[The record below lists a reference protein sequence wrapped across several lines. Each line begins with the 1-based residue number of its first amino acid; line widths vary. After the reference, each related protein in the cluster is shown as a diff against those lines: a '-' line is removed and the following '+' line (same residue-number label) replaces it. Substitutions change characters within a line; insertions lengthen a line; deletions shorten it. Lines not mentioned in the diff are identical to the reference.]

1 MSNVK
6 AALTRSVLS
15 NKHLRQEILIAF
27 CLIVLALL
35 VFVGYLFPGV
45 STSSWFA
52 TRATLPLVVCILIAI
67 LVIGFLIIWQII
79 EPLIRLS
86 REAKM
91 IAAGDL
97 SREIR
102 LVREDELGELG
113 SSVNALTRRIRENVE
128 ELNNLNKKT
137 EVLNDEINNRIVML
151 SNLMEISSGIAQK
164 VALKDIL
171 RIAVNKCFPEQ
182 EMSFGCVIL
191 KDDQTSEYKVQY
203 LHSPHESQL
212 NRHGLVNAKISLGAG
227 ILGKAILR
235 QEAIIIDQSTKLT
248 QEIEDFKGLF
258 MISNAIIAPV
268 SSTGHAYGLIVAG
281 NERKNYF
288 CTESQ
293 KDLLQLV
300 SKHIAIAVLHEKLSQ
315 EIEKFE
321 VTDPLTGLYNNA
333 YARSR
338 LGFEVKQAVNTQ
350 KTCSFILFKIDHF
363 RKYLEE
369 FGHIGAEDAF
379 VKIAAIFKE
388 HLPVEAKA
396 ARFAEH
402 EFAVVLPSV
411 NKRDAIALTQNISAK
426 IAELFAKDANK
437 SRHLTVTAAVV
448 ENPLDGRTADE
459 LILKSGIILADTI
472 EQGGN
477 RVGYNK

>member
-1 MSNVK
+1 MAISTQG
-6 AALTRSVLS
+6 LTRSVLS
-15 NKHLRQEILIAF
+15 NKYLRHEILIAF
-27 CLIVLALL
+27 CLIILTLL
-35 VFVGYLFPGV
+35 VFIGYLFPGV
-45 STSSWFA
+45 SASSWFA
-52 TRATLPLVVCILIAI
+52 SRANLPLISGILFTILI
-67 LVIGFLIIWQII
+67 IGFLIIWQIV
-79 EPLIRLS
+79 EPVIRLS

-97 SREIR
+97 NREIR
-102 LVREDELGELG
+102 LVRQDELGELG

-128 ELNNLNKKT
+128 ELNSLNKKT
-137 EVLNDEINNRIVML
+137 EILNDEINNRIVML
-151 SNLMEISSGIAQK
+151 SNLMEISNGIAQK
-164 VALKDIL
+164 AALKDIL

-191 KDDQTSEYKVQY
+191 KDTKTDEYKIQY
-203 LHSPHESQL
+203 LHSPQEEQL
-212 NRHGLVNAKISLGAG
+212 TRRGLRNIKIALGAG

-235 QEAIIIDQSTKLT
+235 QEAIVVDQSTKSS

-258 MISNAIIAPV
+258 LINNAIIAPI
-268 SSTGHAYGLIVAG
+268 SSTGNAYGLIIAG
-281 NERKNYF
+281 NDRPNYF
-288 CTESQ
+288 CTETQ

-300 SKHIAIAVLHEKLSQ
+300 SKHIAIAVLNEKLSQ

-321 VTDPLTGLYNNA
+321 VTDSLTGLYNNA

-350 KTCSFILFKIDHF
+350 KTCSFVLLKIDRF
-363 RKYLEE
+363 KDYLTS
-369 FGHIGAEDAF
+369 FGHIGAEDALL
-379 VKIAAIFKE
+379 KIAAVFKE
-388 HLPVEAKA
+388 HLPMEAKA

-402 EFAVVLPSV
+402 EFAVVLPGI
-411 NKRDAIALTQNISAK
+411 NKREAIALTEDTVKK
-426 IAELFAKDANK
+426 IAEKFAVDENK
-437 SRHLTVTAAVV
+437 GRHLTVTAAIV

-477 RVGYNK
+477 RVGYHK

>member
-1 MSNVK
+1 MAILK
-6 AALTRSVLS
+6 AGFTRSVLS
-15 NKHLRQEILIAF
+15 NKYLRQEILIAF
-27 CLIVLALL
+27 CLIILTLL
-35 VFVGYLFPGV
+35 VFLGYLFPGV
-45 STSSWFA
+45 SASSWFSN
-52 TRATLPLVVCILIAI
+52 RATLPLVIAI
-67 LVIGFLIIWQII
+67 LVVILVTGFFIIWQIV
-79 EPLIRLS
+79 EPIIRLS
-86 REAKM
+86 RDAKM

-151 SNLMEISSGIAQK
+151 SNLMEISNGIAQK
-164 VALKDIL
+164 AALHDIL

-191 KDDQTSEYKVQY
+191 KDVVTNEYKVQY
-203 LHSPHESQL
+203 LHSPHEEQL
-212 NRHGLVNAKISLGAG
+212 KQRGLPGLKISLGIG
-227 ILGKAILR
+227 VLGKAILK
-235 QEAIIIDQSTKLT
+235 QEAIIIDRSTKMT
-248 QEIEDFKGLF
+248 QEIEDFKRTF
-258 MISNAIIAPV
+258 MLNNAIIAPI
-268 SSTGHAYGLIVAG
+268 SSTGNAYGLIVAG
-281 NERKNYF
+281 NDRPNYF
-288 CTESQ
+288 CTDTQ

-300 SKHIAIAVLHEKLSQ
+300 SKHIAIAVLNERLSQ

-350 KTCSFILFKIDHF
+350 KTCSFVLIKIDHF
-363 RKYLEE
+363 TDYLET
-369 FGHIGAEDAF
+369 FGHIGGED
-379 VKIAAIFKE
+379 VLLKIAAVFKE
-388 HLPVEAKA
+388 HLPIEAKA
-396 ARFAEH
+396 SRFAEH
-402 EFAVVLPSV
+402 EFALVLPSI
-411 NKRDAIALTQNISAK
+411 NKRDAITLSESIVAK
-426 IAELFAKDANK
+426 IAAKFATEENK
-437 SRHLTVTAAVV
+437 NRRLTVTAAVV

-477 RVGYNK
+477 RVGFHK